1 MTFIRIKIIKGKQ
14 YAYLIKNKWLKTKKM
29 PKQKVVGYLGSII
42 TPSIKETMADASFF
56 DFYNIYEPE
65 DYLSDKSRHTILKDL
80 VKFELARH
88 DSNSKAIKFDYNLFT
103 LTSSNRDIVL
113 KINQGFLCSHTIHAL
128 KDFDARGDEED
139 VGIALAKAFVNAG
152 IAVPKDIFIGY
163 FYLCRK
169 DIVL

>member
-1 MTFIRIKIIKGKQ
+1 MAFIRVKIIKGKQ
-14 YAYLIKNKWLKTKKM
+14 YAYLIENKWLKTKKM

-42 TPSIKETMADASFF
+42 TPHIKETMADASFF

-65 DYLSDKSRHTILKDL
+65 DYLGDKSRDTILKDL
-80 VKFELARH
+80 VKFELVRH
-88 DSNSKAIKFDYNLFT
+88 DADGKIIKFDSDKFT
-103 LTSSNRDIVL
+103 LTSANRGIVL
-113 KINQGFLCSHTIHAL
+113 KINQGFLCSHTIQAL

-169 DIVL
+169 DIIL